1 MTHKSEPLIEVVVPH
16 RCLVGEGPVWDTQ
29 KKAICWIDIVDG
41 EIHEYIPG
49 QGTFSTISVNQ
60 MIGSFAVCKNGGFIG
75 GLKNGI
81 GFIDRETGETD
92 IFAAPE
98 AGLPDNR
105 FNEGKCDPEGR
116 FWAGTMTHGFDEG
129 KGSLYRVDK
138 DKTVTKQI
146 PGVTISNGLAW
157 TADGQTL
164 YYVDTPTWQVAAFR
178 YDPASGAINDK
189 RIAVQIPEEDGWPDG
204 MTIDTEGML
213 WIAHWDGWRVTR
225 WDPLTGKKLLTIKIP
240 AAKVSSCTFGG
251 EHFEDLYITTARI
264 GLTENQLKDQPLAGS
279 LFVWRN
285 CGYKGSAAFEFDA

>member
-1 MTHKSEPLIEVVVPH
+1 MTNKPGPLIEVVVPH

-29 KKAICWIDIVDG
+29 RKAICWLDIIDG

-60 MIGSFAVCKNGGFIG
+60 MIGAFAVRKNGGFIG

-81 GFIDRETGETD
+81 GFIDRETGKTD

-98 AGLPDNR
+98 SGLPDNR

-116 FWAGTMTHGFDEG
+116 FWAGTMSHGFDEG
-129 KGSLYRVDK
+129 KGSLYLVDK

-157 TADGQTL
+157 TADHQTL

-178 YDPASGAINDK
+178 YDPASGAISDK
-189 RIAVQIPEEDGWPDG
+189 RIAIQIPEEDGWPDG

-225 WDPLTGKKLLTIKIP
+225 WDPVTGKKLLTIRIP
-240 AAKVSSCTFGG
+240 VAKVSSCTFGG

-285 CGYKGSAAFEFDA
+285 CGYKGSAAFEFDG